1 MRTSR
6 IRFTLT
12 LIPAL
17 LTTAYVSGASAFK
30 LETHE
35 AVNIRAAAISILDTY
50 LREELAL
57 TAGLGESF
65 TRQSGDSWRAID
77 WIRLG
82 GRVEDLYNES
92 QWFGAAYRSKNH
104 FHNPIVPAWADSG
117 LRTLSI
123 CPPFA
128 ISGESSPRWA
138 QDPDQGQSGQASWAD
153 ARRFYLGALTRS
165 AGADREDAW
174 SRTFEILGQQMHLI
188 ADLAVPAHTRNDI
201 HCPVSDRFELWA
213 RKNSPKVDAIL
224 NMSFQSVDPGIFSIN
239 VPVDDQMAKVP
250 IARLMDTDQYDGT
263 NPTDTVRFA
272 VGLAEYTNA
281 NFFSD
286 HTVFDDHRLGDPSF
300 RYPSSASVVLGAEED
315 AHANVRRRYFLKT
328 QDGDTGYRLA
338 VPSALYESLPD
349 ALRDQEKALDDKVL
363 EDYATRLL
371 PRAVT
376 YSAALLDYFFRGKLE
391 ARIGPDPQAPQTLLF
406 AGKNASNEALSDGTL
421 KVYGDYASEGRTEL
435 GSWTI
440 SGPIAPGVDLLPGQ
454 PVSLSPLADRP
465 VPERYMVVYQGS
477 LGEEKKDSPPGF
489 GGAVIGKA
497 AKYLG
502 VIEQLFVNQVDGEV
516 YFRNGTLVTKL
527 EVRSQMRPGSQISLR
542 SWGSR
547 NDTFLVEGA
556 VRGEDVSH
564 FYVFT
569 LSRPQADRVFRDPP
583 RATLIRGPELFDVQW
598 MRGLPLGFGG
608 VNPLNYLAAL
618 DDNLDVILPGY
629 YVVYSPDPYSP
640 DLTDL
645 HGVVVN
651 NTARTVLFDLRAAAL
666 GAPTPGPS
674 AQSEAVPQM
683 ILRLDAIRR
692 DRSRIVVSGSQ
703 FDRTGQ
709 GWGYLGVVDGNGTEV
724 ARFVDWE
731 PFRSAY
737 LLGRLARG
745 GKHILWAKFDDNDRD
760 GTNTAV
766 YASYVDGGAS
776 RQIGTGD
783 ADWELVARASLVP
796 VASDFL
802 LRVAAPVFFVKGWT
816 PDGTVVLAQAETPG
830 FPPEDANLSP
840 LKRLADPPSGV
851 SVPTDTFC
859 GFGYCSVWQVIEDP
873 ELLE

>member
-1 MRTSR
+1 
-6 IRFTLT
+6 
-12 LIPAL
+12 
-17 LTTAYVSGASAFK
+17 
-30 LETHE
+30 
-35 AVNIRAAAISILDTY
+35 
-50 LREELAL
+50 
-57 TAGLGESF
+57 
-65 TRQSGDSWRAID
+65 
-77 WIRLG
+77 
-82 GRVEDLYNES
+82 
-92 QWFGAAYRSKNH
+92 
-104 FHNPIVPAWADSG
+104 
-117 LRTLSI
+117 
-123 CPPFA
+123 
-128 ISGESSPRWA
+128 
-138 QDPDQGQSGQASWAD
+138 
-153 ARRFYLGALTRS
+153 
-165 AGADREDAW
+165 
-174 SRTFEILGQQMHLI
+174 MHLI
-188 ADLAVPAHTRNDI
+188 ADLAVPAHARNDI
-201 HCPVSDRFELWA
+201 HCPASDRFELWG
-213 RKNSPKVDAIL
+213 RKNPLKVNAML
-224 NMSFQSVDPGIFSIN
+224 GTSVQAVDPIIFSIN
-239 VPVDDQMAKVP
+239 VPVGDQVAKVP

-263 NPTDTVRFA
+263 NPTDTMRFT

-286 HTVFDDHRLGDPSF
+286 HTGFDDHF

-315 AHANVRRRYFLKT
+315 APPNVRRRYFLKT

-406 AGKNASNEALSDGTL
+406 AGKNASNEALSEGTL

-435 GSWTI
+435 ASWTI

-454 PVSLSPLADRP
+454 PVSVNPPADRP

-477 LGEEKKDSPPGF
+477 LGEENKDSPPGF

-497 AKYLG
+497 AKYVG

-527 EVRSQMRPGSQISLR
+527 EVRSQMRPGSQVSLR

-556 VRGEDVSH
+556 VRDEAARH

-569 LSRPQADRVFRDPP
+569 LSRPRPDRVFRDPP
-583 RATLIRGPELFDVQW
+583 TATLIRGPELFEVQW
-598 MRGLPLGFGG
+598 MQGLPLGLHG

-618 DDNLDVILPGY
+618 DDNLDVIMPGY
-629 YVVYSPDPYSP
+629 YVVYTPDPYSP
-640 DLTDL
+640 DLTDI
-645 HGVVVN
+645 HGVLVN
-651 NTARTVLFDLRAAAL
+651 NTVRTVHADVRASSL

-674 AQSEAVPQM
+674 AQSEAIPQM
-683 ILRLDAIRR
+683 ILRLDATHP
-692 DRSRIVVSGSQ
+692 DRSRIVISGSQ
-703 FDRTGQ
+703 SDGSGQ

-731 PFRSAY
+731 PFQTAL
-737 LLGRLARG
+737 LLGRAARG
-745 GKHILWAKFDDNDRD
+745 GRHMLWVKYDHNDRD

-766 YASYVDGGAS
+766 YASYVDGGMS

-830 FPPEDANLSP
+830 FPPEDLDFSP